1 MFGLVE
7 LKENRGSNYF
17 NILPQETVREGYA
30 LSDAFRN
37 VEQGVDPLAG
47 IAVGRRPSQCSQP
60 VEGNSGQ
67 PETTKEDDQKI
78 EMKPTQ
84 DKGDDKEDDVAE
96 GEEVEPCLEKQDSCI
111 ASLDDLA
118 DIKNII
124 DTTDAKTA
132 LRMKKNLFLSDLSVK
147 LRDPKKSKSVYQKS
161 LLYVN
166 IVMLISM
173 YYSLPVIQMVLRYN
187 TVVIFEPNYKMLQ

>member
-1 MFGLVE
+1 M
-7 LKENRGSNYF
+7 
-17 NILPQETVREGYA
+17 
-30 LSDAFRN
+30 SDAFRN

-47 IAVGRRPSQCSQP
+47 IAVGRRPSQCSQA
-60 VEGNSGQ
+60 VEG
-67 PETTKEDDQKI
+67 KEDDQKI
-78 EMKPTQ
+78 EMKPKEV
-84 DKGDDKEDDVAE
+84 KGDAAAV
-96 GEEVEPCLEKQDSCI
+96 GEEVEKCVEREDSCI
-111 ASLDDLA
+111 ASLDDLT
-118 DIKNII
+118 DMKDII
-124 DTTDAKTA
+124 DTTDAKTK

-187 TVVIFEPNYKMLQ
+187 NVVIFKSHFT

>member
-1 MFGLVE
+1 M
-7 LKENRGSNYF
+7 
-17 NILPQETVREGYA
+17 
-30 LSDAFRN
+30 SDAFVN
-37 VEQGVDPLAG
+37 VEKGVDPLAG
-47 IAVGRRPSQCSQP
+47 IAVGRRPSMCSQAI
-60 VEGNSGQ
+60 EDA
-67 PETTKEDDQKI
+67 TKDDDQKI
-78 EMKPTQ
+78 EMKPTEV
-84 DKGDDKEDDVAE
+84 KGDDKKDAV
-96 GEEVEPCLEKQDSCI
+96 GEAVEKCVEKQDSCI

-124 DTTDAKTA
+124 DTTDAKTT

-147 LRDPKKSKSVYQKS
+147 LRDPKKTKSVYQKS

-187 TVVIFEPNYKMLQ
+187 TVVIFALGVP